1 MNKGLIGVGISVG
14 ILAGLFILFEVIYGG
29 LGMEEPLNL
38 KGIGTAGFLGWATFY
53 AAGGEKGGFVS
64 GIFTN
69 LTGILWGIV
78 IVWVWTLLGGV
89 SNYLGAFV
97 GVAIGAG
104 GMCFQAHIKQL
115 GFIPGAF
122 IGCSTFFAL
131 GAAIS
136 LPVILPTA
144 LGLIIGLSLG
154 WLSQAWGG
162 KITALL
168 QSE

>member
-1 MNKGLIGVGISVG
+1 MNKGLIGVSISVG
-14 ILAGLFILFEVIYGG
+14 ILAGLWILLEVIYGG

-38 KGIGTAGFLGWATFY
+38 KGIGVAGFLGWATFY
-53 AAGGEKGGFVS
+53 AAGGKNAGFSS
-64 GIFTN
+64 GLASN
-69 LTGILWGIV
+69 LSGVCWGIV
-78 IVWVWTLLGGV
+78 IVLIWGLLGGY

-104 GMCFQAHIKQL
+104 GMCFQAHVKQL

-136 LPVILPTA
+136 MPVILPAA
-144 LGLIIGLSLG
+144 LGLTIGLSLG
-154 WLSQAWGG
+154 WISEVWGG
-162 KITALL
+162 KIAAQLGAK
-168 QSE
+168 